1 MKTQYDKQANA
12 FYISFTNGKAHVA
25 KTVKLNNFLLVDI
38 DKKGKI
44 YGIEILNASTHIPV
58 KFSLSK
64 QKSKTKS

>member
-12 FYISFTNGKAHVA
+12 FYIKFSNGKTSVA
-25 KTVKLNNFLLVDI
+25 KTVKLNNFLLVDM

-58 KFSLSK
+58 KSPLHKS
-64 QKSKTKS
+64 KSKTKA

>member
-12 FYISFTNGKAHVA
+12 FYIKFSNEKASVA
-25 KTVKLNNFLLVDI
+25 KTVKLNNFLLVDM

-58 KFSLSK
+58 KFPPH
-64 QKSKTKS
+64 KSKSKAKA